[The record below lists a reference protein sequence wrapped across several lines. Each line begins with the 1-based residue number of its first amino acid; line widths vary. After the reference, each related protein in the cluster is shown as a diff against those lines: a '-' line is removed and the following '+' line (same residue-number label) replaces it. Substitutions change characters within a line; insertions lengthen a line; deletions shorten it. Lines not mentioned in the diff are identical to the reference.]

1 MAAGTAFTIHIF
13 YTLCLGILL
22 LDWSVSFSIPKP
34 GRPRPGRLIRTST
47 LDFSALNLAA
57 TANDNDADSSSTLPP
72 LQATDDFETKEFE
85 KLSNIDTV
93 IQALRAQIPTLLTTP
108 LSEESS
114 KVVYDEDIQLVVED
128 IVLASS
134 REELVSLST
143 TLVLAVAA
151 TNQANSFFSSA
162 SVFGR
167 VAAAA
172 AGEIPSED
180 EPSSSAPSTLNS
192 QMAIDPSLQAIRVQ
206 WQVNLPGSTRPS
218 TTGQSQPTSNNNNN
232 NNNNKRQLQGVSELM
247 LDSDTGKV
255 TTLRLLQ
262 VQWNGERMLNARAI
276 GESLASLR
284 QLVLAFQDSPVLKSL
299 MPSLSPVSSF
309 SSLLGPDFLQ
319 AFSSSS
325 PSTSTTSERPD
336 LFVTEQLDNAFLSIT
351 KKFNGTTSATR
362 PNTTPPTPKKA
373 TINATAVD
381 MTPIRD
387 YTGNAS
393 QTRLPLPGSNRWIR
407 LAKARRLY
415 QSFLDDALPLLAG
428 ITTVPSR
435 EILELFSSSQVNLLA
450 VDGSELLRGR
460 DQVGNFFHTVASW
473 RKRSSGTWELVPN
486 ATRLVHWDDNEL
498 TVTIAVGY
506 RSTTKVPGSASV
518 VTMEGIDHFIF
529 ERQPAPTDDINE
541 HSESDAHVLDVV
553 INRIEQKKLDI
564 GGVGN
569 RSPGG
574 LWFMKSLVSALDTG
588 RFSSVGG
595 DSVVM
600 DLLQR
605 VIAGDFTLSP
615 SGDVKTLS
623 GKRLRRAPPNLSE
636 SVAARVYNIM
646 AKLYEEV
653 PVLLDRESKQMFI
666 SPPLS
671 DFMSDNIELRGY
683 LGETLARG
691 SSPYNRAVG
700 ASFASLKAAQA
711 TGGVKMEQGPS
722 VTVALTEEGNVRL
735 SLTVYLKVLP
745 LPSGTSDLI
754 STISGKAISL
764 PSGGFPLDI
773 AIVSDYVIEKETGDI
788 YQHKLVESRV
798 NGQLTPGDVLS
809 KWIQNQV
816 SMTSKGPN
824 DAVNAAALQRSLLDT
839 TSWVRSMNRG

>member
-1 MAAGTAFTIHIF
+1 MAVGSAFIIKLF
-13 YTLCLGILL
+13 YTLTLGILL
-22 LDWSVSFSIPKP
+22 LEGSASFSILPK
-34 GRPRPGRLIRTST
+34 PGRLIRTSAS
-47 LDFSALNLAA
+47 SALNLATTA
-57 TANDNDADSSSTLPP
+57 TDNDADPSSILPP
-72 LQATDDFETKEFE
+72 PEATDAFETKEFE
-85 KLSNIDTV
+85 KLANIDTV
-93 IQALRAQIPTLLTTP
+93 LQALRVQIPTLLTTP
-108 LSEESS
+108 LTEESS
-114 KVVYDEDIQLVVED
+114 KTVYDNNVQLVVED

-180 EPSSSAPSTLNS
+180 DSSSVSSTMNS
-192 QMAIDPSLQAIRVQ
+192 QMAIDPSLQAVRVQ
-206 WQVNLPGSTRPS
+206 WQVNLPGSNRPS
-218 TTGQSQPTSNNNNN
+218 NKSGPPQSSRSNSNNSND
-232 NNNNKRQLQGVSELM
+232 NKRQLQGVSELI
-247 LDSDTGKV
+247 LDPDTGKV
-255 TTLRLLQ
+255 KILRLLQ

-284 QLVLAFQDSPVLKSL
+284 QLVLAFQESPVLKSL
-299 MPSLSPVSSF
+299 VPSRSSVPSF

-319 AFSSSS
+319 ALSSSS
-325 PSTSTTSERPD
+325 TSPSTTSERPG
-336 LFVTEQLDNAFLSIT
+336 LFVTEHLDDAFLST
-351 KKFNGTTSATR
+351 SVNKAYNETTSATKSSAATS
-362 PNTTPPTPKKA
+362 PSTTKAA
-373 TINATAVD
+373 TINDTTVE
-381 MTPIRD
+381 MISIRD
-387 YTGNAS
+387 YTGNAT
-393 QTRLPLPGSNRWIR
+393 QTSLPLPGSNRWSR
-407 LAKARRLY
+407 LVNARRLY
-415 QSFLDDALPLLAG
+415 QLFLDDALPLLSG
-428 ITTVPSR
+428 NKIVPSR
-435 EILELFSSSQVNLLA
+435 EILELFSTSQVKLLA

-460 DQVGNFFHTVASW
+460 DPVGNFFHTVASW
-473 RKRSSGTWELVPN
+473 RKRSSATWEMVPN
-486 ATRLVHWDDNEL
+486 VTRLLYWDDDEP

-506 RSTTKVPGSASV
+506 RSTTKVPGSSTI
-518 VTMEGIDHFIF
+518 VTMEGIDHFVL
-529 ERQPAPTDDINE
+529 ERPLTPSDDRSDN
-541 HSESDAHVLDVV
+541 SENKDRVLDIV
-553 INRIEQKKLDI
+553 IKRIEQKKLDI

-574 LWFMKSLVSALDTG
+574 LWFMKSLVGALDTG

-605 VIAGDFTLSP
+605 VIAGEYTPSP
-615 SGDVKTLS
+615 SEDIKTLP
-623 GKRLRRAPPNLSE
+623 GKRLRRTPPKLSE

-646 AKLYEEV
+646 AKLHEEV
-653 PVLLDRESKQMFI
+653 PVLLDKESKQIFV

-671 DFMSDNIELRGY
+671 GFMNDKIELRGY

-711 TGGVKMEQGPS
+711 TGGVKMEQEPS
-722 VTVALTEEGNVRL
+722 VTVALTAEGNVRL

-754 STISGKAISL
+754 NTISGKSISL

-773 AIVSDYVIEKETGDI
+773 AIVSDYVIEKESGDI
-788 YQHKLVESRV
+788 YQQKLIESRV

-816 SMTSKGPN
+816 SVTSKGPN
-824 DAVNAAALQRSLLDT
+824 DSVNAVALQRSLLDT
-839 TSWVRSMNRG
+839 ISWVRSMNRG